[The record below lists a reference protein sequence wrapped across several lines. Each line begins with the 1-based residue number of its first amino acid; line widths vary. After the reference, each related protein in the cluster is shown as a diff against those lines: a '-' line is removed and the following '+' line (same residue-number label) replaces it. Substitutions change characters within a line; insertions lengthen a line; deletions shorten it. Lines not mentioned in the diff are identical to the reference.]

1 MYIHT
6 TNYTLK
12 DKAQQLQTYNKDL
25 AKNIL
30 KEYLQDL
37 VLDIIYHHPKYKNLI
52 FYGGTTL
59 RKIYGIDRVSEDL
72 DFESRKTVDLEDI
85 KNMFTKKFKEEK
97 MNFVDIS
104 TQCSEKIN
112 RCILKFAILYELGL
126 SNNKNEKLHI
136 KVEINTQKR
145 KYETKITPYSQG
157 LYSMLI
163 KHYTLP
169 VSMASKMIACTNRIY
184 KKRKSGITIKGRDY
198 YDLLWY
204 MQNKVV
210 PDTKLLKDNGY
221 TTKKIFKEIGEK
233 VEKITSKDLLTD
245 LIALHPDTIYIK
257 DWCKNFHTMYAELY
271 KEQY

>member
-37 VLDIIYHHPKYKNLI
+37 VLDIIYHHPEYKNLI

-72 DFESRKTVDLEDI
+72 DFESRQTVNLEDM

-97 MNFVDIS
+97 IHFVDIS
-104 TQCSEKIN
+104 TQSSEKIS

-145 KYETKITPYSQG
+145 KYETTITPYSQG

-169 VSMASKMIACTNRIY
+169 VSMASKTIACTSRIY
-184 KKRKSGITIKGRDY
+184 KKGKSGITIKGRDY
-198 YDLLWY
+198 YDLIWY

-210 PDTKLLKDNGY
+210 PDAKFLKDNGY
-221 TTKKIFKEIGEK
+221 TTKKIFKAIGERI
-233 VEKITSKDLLTD
+233 EKITSKDLLAD

-257 DWCKNFHTMYAELY
+257 DWCKNFHAIYTQLY